1 MLVREI
7 NDDIA
12 NKQKTDV
19 AYSLKQISI
28 LRVKNLSVAF
38 KCRILTQSLLF
49 VR

>member
-19 AYSLKQISI
+19 LFETDKY
-28 LRVKNLSVAF
+28 F
-38 KCRILTQSLLF
+38 KSEKPKCCL
-49 VR
+49 